1 MLKNEL
7 KEQAERI
14 AEQVAPLFATAYKLG
29 KKYDQTRRE
38 QSKAENRANSWNH
51 PNERLDWDYIDHRGQ
66 TKQEREEIR
75 ALFKDNPRDWSAKV
89 SQMWENCHN
98 AEARH
103 TVARINFNNFLN
115 YMARYLG
122 DLIRPIWRELID
134 RHALLSL
141 ADYINEKNHK
151 KDDHSA
157 GAVWVGLYLTNCEID
172 KNDARKVGQWA
183 RIEAHI
189 WTGWAC
195 GISGECSRYY
205 QINPDEV
212 WHFAELPP
220 LLTIK
225 QYQKNAAKI
234 SQKVKEIETARDQLA
249 EFAKACG
256 LLGYV
261 EIVGTI
267 QKTK

>member
-1 MLKNEL
+1 MLKNTAAQFL
-7 KEQAERI
+7 SKKNLAFLALI
-14 AEQVAPLFATAYKLG
+14 FCIVLIFSPATYTI
-29 KKYDQTRRE
+29 Q
-38 QSKAENRANSWNH
+38 
-51 PNERLDWDYIDHRGQ
+51 
-66 TKQEREEIR
+66 
-75 ALFKDNPRDWSAKV
+75 
-89 SQMWENCHN
+89 
-98 AEARH
+98 
-103 TVARINFNNFLN
+103 
-115 YMARYLG
+115 
-122 DLIRPIWRELID
+122 
-134 RHALLSL
+134 
-141 ADYINEKNHK
+141 
-151 KDDHSA
+151 
-157 GAVWVGLYLTNCEID
+157 WVGLYLTNCEID

-220 LLTIK
+220 LLTVK